1 MAKRRTSR
9 SSHYRR
15 ARLRHFFLTRGLN
28 RISGDRLR
36 QRRRA
41 DGVELRE
48 FQVDIPGWPVELDG
62 MRIAHVSDLH
72 IGDLMTVNDAARI
85 IETLGDM
92 NPDVVCNTGDVVDLD
107 CMNLSPLFQ
116 ATAALQPPLG
126 NYLVLGNHDELDD
139 PASVAAQAE
148 EAGISVLRNTV
159 ATARDGGRTL
169 RVGGIDWARSSS
181 ACHDQVDAAGAGD
194 IDLLLSHNPKA
205 FDRAAELGIPL
216 TLSGHTHGG
225 QIARKN
231 RPNANLALAMTH
243 RRNAG
248 LYEKG
253 DSRLFVTVGAGDLF
267 PLRMNCPAEIVLLRI
282 HRHEGA

>member
-1 MAKRRTSR
+1 MRKQR

-28 RISGDRLR
+28 SITGGRLL

-41 DGVELRE
+41 DGVELRDVR
-48 FQVDIPGWPVELDG
+48 VDIQGWPIELEG
-62 MRIAHVSDLH
+62 LRVAHVSDFH
-72 IGDLMTVNDAARI
+72 VGDLMSVDDAVRI
-85 IETLGDM
+85 IEILGSKE
-92 NPDVVCNTGDVVDLD
+92 PDVVCNTGDVVDLN
-107 CMNLSPLFQ
+107 CMDLAPVFQ

-139 PASVAAQAE
+139 PSSVVSQAQD
-148 EAGISVLRNTV
+148 AGITVLRNAV
-159 ATARDGGRTL
+159 ATTEQGGRTL
-169 RVGGIDWARSSS
+169 RVGGIDWARSPA
-181 ACHDQVDAAGAGD
+181 ACRDHVDTVVGAGEV
-194 IDLLLSHNPKA
+194 DLLLSHNPKA
-205 FDRAAELGIPL
+205 FDHAAELGIPL

-243 RRNAG
+243 RLNAG

-253 DSRLFVTVGAGDLF
+253 ASRLFVTVGAGDLF
-267 PLRMNCPAEIVLLRI
+267 PVRMNCPAEIVLLRI

>member
-1 MAKRRTSR
+1 MARKSPR
-9 SSHYRR
+9 SSHYHR
-15 ARLRHFFLTRGLN
+15 ARIRHFFLTRGLN

-48 FQVDIPGWPVELDG
+48 IRLDIPGWPGDLDG
-62 MRIAHVSDLH
+62 LRIAHLSDLH
-72 IGDLMTVNDAARI
+72 IGDLMTVDDAIDI
-85 IETLGDM
+85 IGSIGNM
-92 NPDVVCNTGDVVDLD
+92 NPDLICNTGDVVDLD
-107 CMNLSPLFQ
+107 CMDLSGFFE
-116 ATAALQPPLG
+116 AAADLQPPLG

-139 PASVAAQAE
+139 PASVAAQAGN
-148 EAGISVLRNTV
+148 AGIHVLRNE
-159 ATARDGGRTL
+159 ATTASDGDRTI
-169 RVGGIDWARSSS
+169 RIGGIDWARSSS
-181 ACHDQVDAAGAGD
+181 ACRRHVDAAATGD
-194 IDLLLSHNPKA
+194 IQLLLSHNPKA

-248 LYEKG
+248 IYEKG

-267 PLRMNCPAEIVLLRI
+267 PLRMNCPAEVVLLTI
-282 HRHEGA
+282 HRPADA